1 MHAFLVVIIHMEMC
15 MFCDCCHTLL
25 IGSHYLQGKISL
37 VTHFQNS
44 SLLHEDKRC
53 RPILFNSNGEEAGEQ
68 EPFPVGPNM
77 RVRSSKTGPHQGHR
91 PEVHLNAPEMWQN
104 TERGKE
110 LMSRGMRVDLNQ

>member
-1 MHAFLVVIIHMEMC
+1 MNKSVSDVLPSRHA
-15 MFCDCCHTLL
+15 
-25 IGSHYLQGKISL
+25 SHAHESHAHAILQGKVSL

-53 RPILFNSNGEEAGEQ
+53 SPILFNSNGEVAVEQ

-77 RVRSSKTGPHQGHR
+77 RVRSSKTGPQHGHR
-91 PEVHLNAPEMWQN
+91 PEMPLNAPEMWHN